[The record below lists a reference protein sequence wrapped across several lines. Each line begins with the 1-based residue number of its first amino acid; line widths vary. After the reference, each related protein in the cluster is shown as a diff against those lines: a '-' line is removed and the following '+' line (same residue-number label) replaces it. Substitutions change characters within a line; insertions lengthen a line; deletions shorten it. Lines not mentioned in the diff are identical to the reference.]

1 MTNSTD
7 QIQTRELVFF
17 NPSGS
22 SLQLRVVNLE
32 LIEQDNT
39 LSECRLTFQVTSD
52 LYHQIDTESLFN
64 LKPELRGAL
73 NAASFQNEPEI
84 EMEVTLQ
91 PQLLPQLAEQATDA
105 ETAISYLITRS
116 QISSPPPGKSEEI
129 PETEAVNQ
137 SSVPEP
143 SLNPLLLT
151 ESWFALKVKQNLE
164 SDEIGYRTF
173 WSYLNPASLTPEAIA
188 NGQFPEAMEQFLK
201 DRNEAN
207 LAKAGQ
213 AITEVL
219 EEIAQ
224 GLKNWDETKFL
235 KQTETAISDF
245 FSEVTNA
252 LENWVEPNQLIG
264 KTKTNSKGKIYQAML
279 NFFSEEDWEF
289 TKLQGKLILRLA
301 FQGKNGQWNCFA
313 LANEDQHRFVFY
325 SICPLEIPFTTR
337 ITIAE
342 FLTRSNYGMEIG
354 NFEFDLDSGEI
365 RFKTS
370 LDVTEDR
377 ITPALIKQL
386 VYTNVL
392 TIDQYLPGIQAVLD
406 GVTPADAIRVIEQP
420 GPTGGEDIEERSPE

>member
-1 MTNSTD
+1 MTNSTA
-7 QIQTRELVFF
+7 QIPTRELVFI

-22 SLQLRVVNLE
+22 SLQLQVVNLE

-39 LSECRLTFQVTSD
+39 LSECRLTFQITSD
-52 LYHQIDTESLFN
+52 LYQQIDTASLFN

-73 NAASFQNEPEI
+73 NAASFQSETEI
-84 EMEVTLQ
+84 EIEASLQ
-91 PQLLPQLAEQATDA
+91 PQLLPQLAKHATDP
-105 ETAISYLITRS
+105 ETAISYLITCS
-116 QISSPPPGKSEEI
+116 QKNSPPQGKSEET
-129 PETEAVNQ
+129 PEAEAVNQ
-137 SSVPEP
+137 SSVPKP

-173 WSYLNPASLTPEAIA
+173 WSYLNPASLAPDTIA

-207 LAKAGQ
+207 LAKAEQ
-213 AITEVL
+213 TITEVL
-219 EEIAQ
+219 EEIAK
-224 GLKNWDETKFL
+224 GLKNWDETEFL
-235 KQTETAISDF
+235 KQTETVISDF

-252 LENWVEPNQLIG
+252 FENWVEPNQPIG
-264 KTKTNSKGKIYQAML
+264 KTKANSKGKIYQAML

-313 LANEDQHRFVFY
+313 LANEDQQRFLFY
-325 SICPLEIPFTTR
+325 SICPLEIPSMNR
-337 ITIAE
+337 LAISE
-342 FLTRSNYGMEIG
+342 FLTRANYGMEIG
-354 NFEFDLDSGEI
+354 NFEFDVDSGEI

-392 TIDQYLPGIQAVLD
+392 TIDQYLLGIQAVLD
-406 GVTPADAIRVIEQP
+406 GTPPTDAIRLIEQP
-420 GPTGGEDIEERSPE
+420 DRTTE

>member
-1 MTNSTD
+1 MANSTE
-7 QIQTRELVFF
+7 QIPTRELVFF

-22 SLQLRVVNLE
+22 SLQLQVVNLE

-39 LSECRLTFQVTSD
+39 LSECRLTFQVTSE
-52 LYHQIDTESLFN
+52 LYQQIDAESLFN

-73 NAASFQNEPEI
+73 NAASFQSETEVEI
-84 EMEVTLQ
+84 EATLQ
-91 PQLLPQLAEQATDA
+91 AQLLPQLVKHATDA
-105 ETAISYLITRS
+105 ETAISYLITCS
-116 QISSPPPGKSEEI
+116 QTSSPPQGKSEEI
-129 PETEAVNQ
+129 PESEAVNQ

-164 SDEIGYRTF
+164 SGEIGYRTF
-173 WSYLNPASLTPEAIA
+173 WSYLNPASLTPEAIS

-201 DRNEAN
+201 DRNEAHV
-207 LAKAGQ
+207 AKAEQ

-224 GLKNWDETKFL
+224 GLKNWDETEFL
-235 KQTETAISDF
+235 KQTETVISDF

-252 LENWVEPNQLIG
+252 LESWVEPNQPIG
-264 KTKTNSKGKIYQAML
+264 KTKANSKGKIYQAML
-279 NFFSEEDWEF
+279 TFFSEEDWEF

-313 LANEDQHRFVFY
+313 LANEDLHRFLFY
-325 SICPLEIPFTTR
+325 SICPLEIPSAPR
-337 ITIAE
+337 MAIAE
-342 FLTRSNYGMEIG
+342 FLTRANYGIEIG
-354 NFEFDLDSGEI
+354 NFELGFESGEI

-392 TIDQYLPGIQAVLD
+392 TIDRYLLGIQAVLD
-406 GVTPADAIRVIEQP
+406 GITPADAIRAIEQP
-420 GPTGGEDIEERSPE
+420 DRTTE